1 LSNTSN
7 IAVPRED
14 IVIKRKPTK
23 VSIRVSPNSYLVSL
37 FVFSFVS
44 ALLFYLGLNSA
55 ALICIAIV
63 IFVIPLS
70 SLGDKI
76 VVKNEALYRRGFIPF
91 LWSKITGNKTRIK
104 FSEIEQIETQA
115 IRALKRS
122 GTVFYRY
129 RTSIRGNDTH
139 FAIASG
145 GEDYRSFVSEIFYK
159 VPSDVLDNRSI
170 ELRDYLAEP
179 KDILMKAEFARIPST
194 DVLASS
200 LEDYSNKNY
209 KKGNFSS
216 ESTESEKSDYL
227 RRLANEL
234 RISGS
239 LLQALEAFR
248 RALLLTPN
256 NGWLIFEFSRCLSSY
271 AGVEKSIV
279 LERRANAAL
288 RLAAKRSEN
297 DSDLLARIGESF
309 FQNGS
314 LNRSRACFR
323 LAGDLSEDSFRSSR
337 GLAEISLREGKIA
350 HVIHHFATAKRLV
363 EHVALKN
370 WASNEIDYFS
380 QLNDNA
386 EYMEA
391 EVERINLLEGFRRHK
406 SMSLRI
412 IFFGLMVIAFGSFTE
427 ITTITN
433 IGWTVSTIA
442 LIAWVTMFVGRNI
455 FLKRIP
461 VEVFDE
467 SENED

>member
-7 IAVPRED
+7 IAVSGED
-14 IVIKRKPTK
+14 IEINRKSAK
-23 VSIRVSPNSYLVSL
+23 VSIRVLADSYLVSL

-44 ALLFYLGLNSA
+44 ALFFYLEFNTT
-55 ALICIAIV
+55 AIV
-63 IFVIPLS
+63 CTIFVVFVIPVS
-70 SLGDKI
+70 AIGDKI
-76 VVKNEALYRRGFIPF
+76 VVKNDSLYRRGLIPF
-91 LWSKITGNKTRIK
+91 LWSKINGDKLRIR

-122 GTVFYRY
+122 GMVFYRY

-145 GEDYRSFVSEIFYK
+145 GEDYRSFVSEIFHK
-159 VPSDVLDNRSI
+159 VPIDVLDNRSI

-194 DVLASS
+194 EVLANS
-200 LEDYSNKNY
+200 LEDYSNKNF
-209 KKGNFSS
+209 KKVFLSE
-216 ESTESEKSDYL
+216 ESTEYEKSDYL

-256 NGWLIFEFSRCLSSY
+256 SGWLIFEFSRCLSSY
-271 AGVEKSIV
+271 AGVEKSV
-279 LERRANAAL
+279 DLERRATAAL

-297 DSDLLARIGESF
+297 DSELLARIGESY

-314 LNRSRACFR
+314 INQSRTCFQ
-323 LAGDLSEDSFRSSR
+323 LAGNLSEDSFRSSR

-363 EHVALKN
+363 KHAALKT
-370 WASNEIDYFS
+370 WASKEIDYFT

-406 SMSLRI
+406 SMALRI

-427 ITTITN
+427 ITTIAN

-442 LIAWVTMFVGRNI
+442 LIAWITMFVGRNI

>member
-1 LSNTSN
+1 LSNTPN
-7 IAVPRED
+7 IAVSSED
-14 IVIKRKPTK
+14 LKINRKSAK

-55 ALICIAIV
+55 ALFCIAIV
-63 IFVIPLS
+63 IFVIPVS
-70 SLGDKI
+70 SIGDKI
-76 VVKNEALYRRGFIPF
+76 VVKNDSLYRRGLIPF
-91 LWSKITGNKTRIK
+91 LWSKIDGNNRRIK

-122 GTVFYRY
+122 GKVFYRY
-129 RTSIRGNDTH
+129 RTSIRGNETH

-145 GEDYRSFVSEIFYK
+145 GEDYRSFVNEIFHK
-159 VPSDVLDNRSI
+159 VPIDVLDNRSI

-179 KDILMKAEFARIPST
+179 NDTLMKAEFARIPST
-194 DVLASS
+194 EVLASS
-200 LEDYSNKNY
+200 LEDYSNKNH
-209 KKGNFSS
+209 KKGDLSGELAEN
-216 ESTESEKSDYL
+216 EKSDYL

-256 NGWLIFEFSRCLSSY
+256 NAWLIFEFSRCLSSY
-271 AGVEKSIV
+271 AGVEKNIV

-288 RLAAKRSEN
+288 RLAAKRSDN
-297 DSDLLARIGESF
+297 DSELLSRIGESF

-314 LNRSRACFR
+314 MNRARICFQRAS
-323 LAGDLSEDSFRSSR
+323 DLTEDSFRSSR

-370 WASNEIDYFS
+370 WASNEIDYFT
-380 QLNDNA
+380 QLNQNVD
-386 EYMEA
+386 YMEA
-391 EVERINLLEGFRRHK
+391 EVERINLLESFRRHK
-406 SMSLRI
+406 SMALRI
-412 IFFGLMVIAFGSFTE
+412 IFLGLMIIAFGSFTE
-427 ITTITN
+427 ISTITN
-433 IGWTVSTIA
+433 IGWTVATIA
-442 LIAWVTMFVGRNI
+442 LIVWITTFVGRNI

-461 VEVFDE
+461 IEVFDE